1 MPNKNKRAPSP
12 AWENNLPTRLRLERY
27 PYAEADGDLDRID
40 CVETEFWRC
49 DVANEL
55 LHDLFLMC
63 HAAETNHSDSDALSC
78 WLDSVFIQIL
88 SVHQLDDCC
97 CEASCGNAIDCVCE
111 TRVNKPNE
119 KDNASARLALLQVLG
134 LICPTA
140 GFIMSNNDVLQTLLA
155 TKDEVADGVNCDQ
168 LSIAFKRV
176 KMQDSLGMGF
186 VDKNHVALVNVDCM
200 TVRATVSYL
209 MLDANQFQKSR
220 AVRMPLQLAAP
231 MGEACSQAWQLPQI
245 VSQVLHHVHEDIRQR
260 EDQNPNGEYLMQNP
274 GVDASKMLW
283 FRAKTEPVE
292 QWVQV
297 QSMTHLL
304 ALHAEAGNIVGSWD
318 VSACWPEIDADVAL
332 ARPKLKP
339 IDARPVLYLH
349 YGMDPRWLEKM
360 TLRNQ
365 MCVLNMSTA
374 HSLLTAKNVPGDGN
388 CLLHALVQ
396 TWKRC
401 NPGKPVP
408 WHDADS
414 LRKAVV
420 GEMRQAPYKDCCENL
435 MSGFDAETWG
445 AMCD

>member
-1 MPNKNKRAPSP
+1 MPNKNKKAPSP

-78 WLDSVFIQIL
+78 WLDSVFFQIL
-88 SVHQLDDCC
+88 SVHQLDECC
-97 CEASCGNAIDCVCE
+97 CEASCGHPIECVCP

-155 TKDEVADGVNCDQ
+155 TKDEDSDGVNCDQ

-200 TVRATVSYL
+200 TVRATV
-209 MLDANQFQKSR
+209 
-220 AVRMPLQLAAP
+220 
-231 MGEACSQAWQLPQI
+231 
-245 VSQVLHHVHEDIRQR
+245 
-260 EDQNPNGEYLMQNP
+260 
-274 GVDASKMLW
+274 
-283 FRAKTEPVE
+283 
-292 QWVQV
+292 
-297 QSMTHLL
+297 
-304 ALHAEAGNIVGSWD
+304 
-318 VSACWPEIDADVAL
+318 AL

-349 YGMDPRWLEKM
+349 YGMG
-360 TLRNQ
+360 TQ
-365 MCVLNMSTA
+365 
-374 HSLLTAKNVPGDGN
+374 DG
-388 CLLHALVQ
+388 
-396 TWKRC
+396 
-401 NPGKPVP
+401 
-408 WHDADS
+408 
-414 LRKAVV
+414 LRK
-420 GEMRQAPYKDCCENL
+420 
-435 MSGFDAETWG
+435 
-445 AMCD
+445 